1 MANTLVTLKRG
12 SMSYVWQADKTSG
25 QIKAVDVT
33 YSSPSTGSTSVKCT
47 YGTFKPLGTKK
58 FPTDITLMMKSSAVK
73 RANGVAVNISMS
85 GLDTSADWET
95 RTSVSDKYK
104 KVDPQDVINRIL
116 KL

>member
-1 MANTLVTLKRG
+1 
-12 SMSYVWQADKTSG
+12 
-25 QIKAVDVT
+25 
-33 YSSPSTGSTSVKCT
+33 
-47 YGTFKPLGTKK
+47 
-58 FPTDITLMMKSSAVK
+58 MMKSSAVK